1 MHGWMHCGH
10 IGLLPTLIKILLV
23 DHYDPKPIGDEIGY
37 SIQIALIKDR
47 VCYTKIISI

>member
-1 MHGWMHCGH
+1 MGGC
-10 IGLLPTLIKILLV
+10 IVAILVFFQPSIKILLV